1 MANQKTPRPKTQREI
16 LLSNPVQDTYK
27 NPENGETTGNP
38 NRAFP
43 DKSRAN
49 QISFRDDTTKPFS
62 LGLKEND
69 EAIVYYMENVIK
81 PTVIQNGI
89 VQKVPIYYGSPERWR
104 SVQKSGVYRD
114 EKNKNITYA

>member
-43 DKSRAN
+43 DKIE
-49 QISFRDDTTKPFS
+49 QIKY
-62 LGLKEND
+62 LLE
-69 EAIVYYMENVIK
+69 M
-81 PTVIQNGI
+81 IQLNL
-89 VQKVPIYYGSPERWR
+89 SH
-104 SVQKSGVYRD
+104 SV
-114 EKNKNITYA
+114 

>member
-16 LLSNPVQDTYK
+16 LLNSPVQDTYK

-49 QISFRDDTTKPFS
+49 QISFRDDSDKIMCNF
-62 LGLKEND
+62 
-69 EAIVYYMENVIK
+69 
-81 PTVIQNGI
+81 
-89 VQKVPIYYGSPERWR
+89 
-104 SVQKSGVYRD
+104 
-114 EKNKNITYA
+114 